1 MEITESIK
9 TNNRSIIVYE
19 NSEENIDIKTVKSFG
34 EEWSD
39 FNKFKDEEI
48 DSLGEEYFDIIDDNM
63 VNENTIM
70 ADFGCGS
77 GRFSK
82 YWQRKVKKI
91 YAIDPSIAVLSAD
104 NLIGE
109 DESVEIVKASISNL
123 PFEDNFFDFGMSI
136 GVLHHIPDTQK
147 AMNDCVKKIKHGGY
161 FYTYLYY
168 NLDNRGVAFKLLWKL
183 SNIFRYIISSMPH
196 KIKNVFCEI
205 ISIAVY
211 LPFVLLTR
219 LLVFLNF
226 SPQVWSKIPLS
237 YYYNKSFFIIR
248 NDARDRFGT
257 PLEQRFS
264 KKEIENMMIKAG
276 LVNIVFSDNVPYWH
290 AVGQKK

>member
-1 MEITESIK
+1 MEIIGSIK
-9 TNNRSIIVYE
+9 TKNRNIIVYE
-19 NSEENIDIKTVKSFG
+19 NSEENIDTETVESFG

-39 FNKFKDEEI
+39 FNNFKDEEI
-48 DSLGEEYFDIIDDNM
+48 LGLGEEYFDIVDDNM
-63 VNENTIM
+63 VNKNTIM

-82 YWQRKVKKI
+82 YWQRKVKTI

-109 DESVEIVKASISNL
+109 DESIEIVKASISNL

-168 NLDNRGVAFKLLWKL
+168 SLDDRGFIFKLLWKL
-183 SNIFRYIISSMPH
+183 SNVLRHIISSMPN
-196 KIKNVFCEI
+196 KIKNIVCEI
-205 ISIAVY
+205 ISISVY
-211 LPFVLLTR
+211 LPFIFLTR
-219 LLVFLNF
+219 MCIFFNV
-226 SPQVWSKIPLS
+226 STKVWSKIPLS

-264 KKEIENMMIKAG
+264 KKEIEKMMINAG
-276 LVNIVFSDNVPYWH
+276 LKNIVFSDKVPYWH
-290 AVGQKK
+290 AIGQKK